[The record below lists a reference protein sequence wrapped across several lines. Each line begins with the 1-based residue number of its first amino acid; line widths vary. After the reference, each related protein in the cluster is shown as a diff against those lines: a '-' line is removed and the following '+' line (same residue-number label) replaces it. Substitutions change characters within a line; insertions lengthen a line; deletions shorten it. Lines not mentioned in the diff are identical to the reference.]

1 MHLYSGT
8 STDFMSAATHNL
20 IAEKVRD
27 GFIQHFRYKPPQ
39 SEMNAW
45 KNSLSKMSTAME
57 LAGLNDHGV
66 VCEYQLPLTSR
77 RLDVMIT
84 GHNAEGR
91 AMASIVELKQWDGAT
106 PSDVDEVVTVF
117 LGGRLRETL
126 HPSVQVGQYRQYL
139 ADTHEAFSGGHIGLR
154 AASYLHNFMY
164 DDQSELFAPRHANAL
179 SLNPLFAGDR
189 VGHLAEWLR
198 ADLSG
203 GNGILL
209 LEFVLHGRYRPNKK
223 LLEHTARMIKGDPAY
238 VLLDE
243 QKVAFNSVLTGVAD
257 SQRSGGKAVFLIKG
271 GPGTGKSVVAVNLV
285 ADLSKAG
292 YVTHHATGSR
302 AFTGNLRKSVGS
314 RASALF
320 KFFNSYS
327 TESSELIDVL
337 ILDEAHRIR
346 ETSANRYTPASD
358 RSDRPQVDELIDVAR
373 VSVFF
378 IDDLQVVRP
387 GEIGSTELIRQ
398 AATRARAELREYELE
413 AQFRCGGSEGFVSWV
428 ENTLELDRTADVL
441 WESNQEFDLDIV
453 ESPNELEALVAQKIH
468 EGHSARMVAGFC
480 WPWSKPLPDG
490 TLVDDVKLPG
500 LSIPWNAK
508 PDEKVAKGIPKSDM
522 WATDPNGKAQVGCI
536 YTAQGFEFDYV
547 GVIVGKDLVY
557 RPREG
562 WIGQPQFSHDS
573 VVKKAAKQDLDR
585 FTELVKQTYRVL
597 LTRGL
602 KGCYIYFE
610 DEQTKDFVMSRTER
624 RLIKAIRGLRPPSE

>member
-8 STDFMSAATHNL
+8 STDFITAATHNL
-20 IAEKVRD
+20 IAELVRE
-27 GFIQHFRYKPPQ
+27 GFIRHFRYNPPQ
-39 SEMNAW
+39 SEVNAW

-57 LAGLNDHGV
+57 LAELSDHGV

-84 GHNAEGR
+84 GHNDQSR
-91 AMASIVELKQWDGAT
+91 AMASIVELKQWDGAG
-106 PSDVDEVVTVF
+106 PSDVDELVTVY
-117 LGGRLRETL
+117 LGGKLRETL

-139 ADTHEAFSGGHIGLR
+139 ADTHEAFAGGHIGLR
-154 AASYLHNFMY
+154 AASYLHNFMF
-164 DDQSELFAPRHANAL
+164 DDQSELYASRHAN
-179 SLNPLFAGDR
+179 SLAVNPLFAGDKIED
-189 VGHLAEWLR
+189 LAEWLR

-209 LEFVLHGRYRPNKK
+209 LESVLDGRYKPNKK
-223 LLEHTARMIKGDPAY
+223 LLEHTARMIRGEPAY

-243 QKVAFNSVLTGVAD
+243 QKVAFNSVLAGVAEAH
-257 SQRSGGKAVFLIKG
+257 RSGEKAVFLIKG

-285 ADLSKAG
+285 ADLGKAG

-327 TESSELIDVL
+327 TESIELIDVL

-346 ETSANRYTPASD
+346 ETSANRYTPAPD

-387 GEIGSTELIRQ
+387 GEIGSTEMIRQ
-398 AATRARAELREYELE
+398 AAIRAAAEIREYELE
-413 AQFRCGGSEGFVSWV
+413 AQFRCGGSEVFVSWV

-441 WESNQEFDLDIV
+441 WESNLEFDLDIV
-453 ESPNELEALVAQKIH
+453 ESPNELEALINQKIS
-468 EGHSARMVAGFC
+468 EGHTARMVAGFC

-490 TLVDDVKLPG
+490 NLVDDVKLPG

-522 WATDPNGKAQVGCI
+522 WATDPNGKDQVGCI

-562 WIGQPQFSHDS
+562 WVGQPQFSHDS
-573 VVKKAAKQDLDR
+573 VVKKAAKQDMDR

-602 KGCYIYFE
+602 KGCYMYFQ

-624 RLIKAIRGLRPPSE
+624 LLRKTIRQLQAPVQ